1 MVKAVWQQNYSDL
14 VVADD
19 YDGEEAPPPKR
30 RKFFDPFD
38 HNDSRK
44 QPQQQ
49 NRRISGDEYESWC
62 ANDGEHVET
71 RDPVAY
77 WHERRHRYPRLS
89 RMALDFLT
97 VQAMSAECERLFS
110 ASGRMV
116 SPHRTVLDAEI
127 VSMCQVLR
135 SWYRAGLIQ
144 QIDRLLLSIQEEEE
158 LVNLQSCDDD
168 ETMKMKATAWLN
180 GHTVVESDEE
190 AEEFTTGGFGDV
202 AMGFKIDET
211 EMEDEA

>member
-49 NRRISGDEYESWC
+49 NRRISGDEYETWC

-144 QIDRLLLSIQEEEE
+144 QIDPLLLSIQEEEE

-211 EMEDEA
+211 EMEDDA